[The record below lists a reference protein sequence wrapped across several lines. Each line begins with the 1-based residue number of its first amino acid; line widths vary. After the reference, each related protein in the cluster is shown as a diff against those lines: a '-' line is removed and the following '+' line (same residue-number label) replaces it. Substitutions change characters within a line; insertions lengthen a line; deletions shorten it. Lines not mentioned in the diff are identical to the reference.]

1 MSRTPAAALA
11 LLAVVGLAAC
21 TSNPSSA
28 PSAAPSSP
36 GSSESAA
43 ATTPSA
49 PVESLPGA
57 APMPTVSGT
66 AAAGPTTKVADG
78 WLIGQDWRLKVP
90 QGWNEHATLPGVD
103 AALYRGESEDV
114 LYGDAPTQVTT
125 SDPKSFRDAFN
136 GTVLPDLTIGGEKAY
151 GVQMVQ
157 DGKNHRVYAFAH
169 KGRLHVLA
177 LAVSGDL
184 AQHEDAWKQAVE
196 TYAFT
201 R

>member
-1 MSRTPAAALA
+1 MSRTPAVALA

-21 TSNPSSA
+21 APTSS
-28 PSAAPSSP
+28 SSP
-36 GSSESAA
+36 STALSRPGVNASAL

-57 APMPTVSGT
+57 APMPT
-66 AAAGPTTKVADG
+66 AAGSVAPEPTTQVVDG
-78 WLIGQDWRLKVP
+78 WLVGQDWKLKVP
-90 QGWNEHATLPGVD
+90 QGWNEHATAPGVT
-103 AALYRGESEDV
+103 ALYRGESEDI
-114 LYGDAPTQVTT
+114 LYGDVPTQVSTD
-125 SDPKSFRDAFN
+125 DPKAFRDAFN
-136 GTVLPDLTIGGEKAY
+136 GTALPDLTIGGEKAY

-196 TYAFT
+196 TYSFT